1 MRLPLPSRPVMALL
15 ACAAAFAGMAG
26 AAPSDCGAGCH
37 DQVTPLAV
45 TDWRSS
51 RHAQEGIGC
60 EACHKGNHRSARDVA
75 SLTVITAQT
84 CGGCHER
91 QMLEFTAGKHSRA
104 WAAAKALPTAHALP
118 MAMGP
123 AGCRLRRLPQDR
135 VEIRSRDRAV
145 EDQWVGFGHASC
157 DSCHTRHAFS
167 VMEARQP
174 QACQTCHMGFDH
186 PQWEMYSSSKH
197 GVRALLKQNGTLPG
211 NMPAP
216 RCQDCHMASG
226 SHEVRTAWGFFAVRL
241 PLPEDPEWRADQA
254 TILQALGV
262 LDAEGSTTLRLEK
275 FRDLDMARLTEA
287 SFAAERGRM
296 SAVCDDCHS
305 ANFTRA
311 ELAEGDDMVRS
322 DGRRTA
328 TAIRVVA
335 GLYADGSC
343 RRLRA
348 ARCPSPTC
356 SASARRCAPSSGS
369 STTCTSSIGCVRSR
383 ARSTDSPDYALWRGW
398 SGLVRNREE
407 IEAMAAELRRAAQ
420 AH

>member
-1 MRLPLPSRPVMALL
+1 MRLPLPSRAVMALL

-26 AAPSDCGAGCH
+26 AAPSDCVGCH

-123 AGCRLRRLPQDR
+123 RAADCGACHKIGLKSEAEIVQLRTSGS
-135 VEIRSRDRAV
+135 V
-145 EDQWVGFGHASC
+145 FGHASC

-216 RCQDCHMASG
+216 RCQDCHMAGG
-226 SHEVRTAWGFFAVRL
+226 SHEVRTAWGFFGVRL

-305 ANFTRA
+305 VNFTRA
-311 ELAEGDDMVRS
+311 ELAKGDDMVRAT
-322 DGRRTA
+322 DGELA

-335 GLYADGSC
+335 GLYADGILSPPPGSVLPFPDLLGI
-343 RRLRA
+343 RTAPRPIERKLHDMYLEYRMRA
-348 ARCPSPTC
+348 FQGAFHN
-356 SASARRCAPSSGS
+356 
-369 STTCTSSIGCVRSR
+369 
-383 ARSTDSPDYALWRGW
+383 SPDYSLWRGW
-398 SGLVRNREE
+398 SGLVRSREE
-407 IEAMAAELRRAAQ
+407 IEAMAAELRRAAK
-420 AH
+420 AR